1 MRISRGDNYSHTT
14 ISSCRSAFYTI
25 SPDGI
30 EPHRCV
36 CLKKWPGR
44 LVTLQHLKCFKLTL
58 IYFSY
63 YRIKNKLTSQRNRT
77 FSEQSRPLLYHAL
90 RTSTCQILIAWLESN
105 QRPVLIHTFTVSFTI
120 IVSTDLPLNY
130 TQSKM
135 VGAVGLAPTKA
146 FRPGDL
152 QSPAIA
158 TMRYSQ
164 KNGSRGGFRT
174 PNPAVNSRMLYH

>member
-1 MRISRGDNYSHTT
+1 LSTNYKYLNTLF
-14 ISSCRSAFYTI
+14 SSVNNF
-25 SPDGI
+25 
-30 EPHRCV
+30 
-36 CLKKWPGR
+36 LKKWPGR
-44 LVTLQHLKCFKLTL
+44 LVTLQHLVLFRDTL

-63 YRIKNKLTSQRNRT
+63 YRILNLLTSQRNRT
-77 FSEQSRPLLYHAL
+77 FSEQSRPLLYHAM
-90 RTSTCQILIAWLESN
+90 RTSTCQISIAWLESN

-146 FRPGDL
+146 VRPGDL

-158 TMRYSQ
+158 AMRYSQ
-164 KNGSRGGFRT
+164 KQFGVGLRECLQTSLRPITRYL
-174 PNPAVNSRMLYH
+174 V

>member
-1 MRISRGDNYSHTT
+1 MNYKHLNTLYSFVNIFLKKLWGFHGGLIRPNDN
-14 ISSCRSAFYTI
+14 IIFRSAFYTI
-25 SPDGI
+25 SPEGI

-44 LVTLQHLKCFKLTL
+44 LVTLQHLVLFRDTL

-63 YRIKNKLTSQRNRT
+63 YRILNLLTSQRNRT
-77 FSEQSRPLLYHAL
+77 FSEQSRLLLYHAL
-90 RTSTCQILIAWLESN
+90 RTSTCQISIAWLESN

-135 VGAVGLAPTKA
+135 VGAVGLAPT
-146 FRPGDL
+146 
-152 QSPAIA
+152 
-158 TMRYSQ
+158 
-164 KNGSRGGFRT
+164 
-174 PNPAVNSRMLYH
+174 